1 MVNEERVKL
10 MTKCA
15 IYEKNYGKTELPMAG
30 YFKRDYV
37 KLNILKTMLCA
48 MISYGLC
55 ALIYIM
61 ADYENLFMELN
72 QLHFRELLLR
82 FGVGAVLFLAVYYAI
97 ARVLYAYRFAK
108 AKRHVTDYYRNLK
121 KLKSL
126 YKGEE
131 DISPKTFEEGGDAQ
145 NDEFIDY

>member
-10 MTKCA
+10 MTRCA
-15 IYEKNYGKTELPMAG
+15 IYEKTYGKTELPMAG

-37 KLNILKTMLCA
+37 KLNILKTMVCA
-48 MISYGLC
+48 VISYGLC

-61 ADYENLFMELN
+61 ADYEHLFMELN
-72 QLHFRELLLR
+72 QLHFKELLLR
-82 FGVGAVLFLAVYYAI
+82 FGVGAVLFLVVYYGI
-97 ARVLYAYRFAK
+97 ARVLYAYRFDR
-108 AKRHVTDYYRNLK
+108 AKRHVTEYYRNLK
-121 KLKSL
+121 QLKSL
-126 YKGEE
+126 YKGGE